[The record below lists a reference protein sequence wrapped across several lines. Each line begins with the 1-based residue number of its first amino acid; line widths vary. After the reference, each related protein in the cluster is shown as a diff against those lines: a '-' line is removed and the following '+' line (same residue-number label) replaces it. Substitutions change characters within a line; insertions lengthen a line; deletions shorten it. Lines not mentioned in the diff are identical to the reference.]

1 MSDFDTGFDP
11 YQHLVKLTQ
20 HIEQLTLQHN
30 RLVDDYM
37 QLKARVKL
45 LEQPV
50 NPAPQQ

>member
-1 MSDFDTGFDP
+1 MSEFDTGFDP

-20 HIEQLTLQHN
+20 QLEALTLQHN

-50 NPAPQQ
+50 NLAKPQ